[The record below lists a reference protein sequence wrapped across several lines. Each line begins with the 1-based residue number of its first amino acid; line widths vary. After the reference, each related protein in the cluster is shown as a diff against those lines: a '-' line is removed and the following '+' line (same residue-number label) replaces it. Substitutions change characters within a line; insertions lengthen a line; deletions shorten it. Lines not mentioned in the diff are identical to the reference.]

1 MNNYT
6 PIHIHSDYS
15 LLDSTTKFQDYIDLA
30 VKNGQKAIATT
41 EHGMHRGWV
50 AKKFACDKAG
60 IKLLIGVE
68 IYLTEQLEPK
78 VRDNYH
84 TVLIAK
90 NQEGLKELNLLVG
103 KSTDEEHFY
112 YTNRISFEEFLNIS
126 DNIIKT
132 SACVASPLAKLH
144 SQHPL
149 YERLARKYDYLEIQP
164 HLCDIQKEHNRHM
177 WYLSHEIGVPLI
189 VGTDTHSSTQYK
201 EECRSLLM
209 TRKNKVYDDEESFD
223 LVYKTYDELVE
234 MFKQQDVIPMDEVLD
249 ALENTNRL
257 ADSVENIEIDTA
269 IKYPISYGSKE
280 EDERRLIELTWRK
293 FDEKIRDGIIP
304 LEQKE
309 AFEKA
314 LNEELA
320 VFSKLGMCS
329 FMLSMSEIIGW
340 CKENEMAIGTARGSV
355 GGSRVA
361 YVTDIIDL
369 NPETWHTVFS
379 RFCNENRTE
388 IGDIDIDCIDKD
400 RPEIFRYIINKFGE
414 QKTAR
419 VAAYGTL
426 ADKAVIDDA
435 GGGLHKRWLAA
446 HPDSKDEESPYS
458 LPKIKA
464 IKEEYEKNPEATKKK
479 HTELFYYFDGLLG
492 TIVSQSV
499 HPAGM
504 VISPIELDDSYGV
517 FRKDGER
524 CLLLTMDDAHDC
536 GMCKYDLLILK
547 TVGVIND
554 TCKLLGRKY
563 PRTHEIDFTD
573 QAVWDD
579 MARSQLACFQMEGDF
594 AYACLKQFKP
604 RSIFDLSLVTAAIR
618 PSGASYRDDLMAR
631 KKHKNPSAQI
641 DKLLENEYGY
651 LVYQESI
658 IAFLQ
663 QICGLTGSEA
673 DTIRRGI
680 AKKKLDLLQEWMPKI
695 LDGYCANSSEPR
707 EIAEQQCREYIQ
719 IITDASSYMF
729 G

>member
-1 MNNYT
+1 MSNYT

-103 KSTDEEHFY
+103 KSTDGEHFY

-164 HLCDIQKEHNRHM
+164 HICDIQKEHNRRM

-189 VGTDTHSSTQYK
+189 VGTDTHSSTPYK

-209 TRKNKVYDDEESFD
+209 TRKNKVYDDEQQFD
-223 LVYKTYDELVE
+223 LVYKTYDELVD
-234 MFKQQDVIPMDEVLD
+234 MFERQGVVPMDEVLE

-257 ADSVENIEIDTA
+257 ADSVENIDIDTS

-280 EDERRLIELTWRK
+280 EDERRLVELTWRK
-293 FDEKIRDGIIP
+293 FNEKIQQGIIP
-304 LEQKE
+304 MEQKA
-309 AFEKA
+309 AFENA

-320 VFSKLGMCS
+320 IFSKLGMCS

-340 CKENEMAIGTARGSV
+340 CKENDIAIGTARGSV

-369 NPETWHTVFS
+369 DPETWHTVFS
-379 RFCNENRTE
+379 RFCNEARCE

-400 RPEIFRYIINKFGE
+400 RPEIFNYIINKFGE

-426 ADKAVIDDA
+426 ADKGVIDDA

-446 HPDSKDEESPYS
+446 HPDKTENDSPYS
-458 LPKIKA
+458 LAKVKS
-464 IKEEYEKNPEATKKK
+464 IKEEYEKNAESAKKK
-479 HTELFYYFDGLLG
+479 YTELFYYFDGLLG

-504 VISPIELDDSYGV
+504 VISPIVLDDSYGI
-517 FRKDGER
+517 FHKDGER

-554 TCKLLGRKY
+554 TCKLIGREY
-563 PRTHEIDFTD
+563 PRTHEINFND

-579 MARSQLACFQMEGDF
+579 LIRSQLGVFQMEAEYLGT
-594 AYACLKQFKP
+594 YLRQFKP
-604 RSIFDLSLVTAAIR
+604 QNIFDLSLVTAAIR

-631 KKHKNPSAQI
+631 KFHKNPSKQI
-641 DKLLENEYGY
+641 DDLLKDDLGF
-651 LVYQESI
+651 LVYQEKI

-695 LDGYCANSSEPR
+695 LDGYCANSDEPR
-707 EIAEQQCREYIQ
+707 EIAEKQCAEYMA

>member
-1 MNNYT
+1 MSNYT

-164 HLCDIQKEHNRHM
+164 HICDIQKEHNRRM

-189 VGTDTHSSTQYK
+189 AGTDTHSSTPYK

-209 TRKNKVYDDEESFD
+209 TRKNKVYDDEQQFD
-223 LVYKTYDELVE
+223 LVYKTYDELVD
-234 MFKQQDVIPMDEVLD
+234 MFERQGVVPMDEVLE

-257 ADSVENIEIDTA
+257 ADSVENIDIDTS

-280 EDERRLIELTWRK
+280 EDERRLVELTWRK
-293 FDEKIRDGIIP
+293 FNEKIQQGIIP
-304 LEQKE
+304 MEQKA
-309 AFEKA
+309 AFENA

-320 VFSKLGMCS
+320 IFSKLGMCS

-340 CKENEMAIGTARGSV
+340 CKENDIAIGTARGSV

-379 RFCNENRTE
+379 RFCNEARSE
-388 IGDIDIDCIDKD
+388 IG
-400 RPEIFRYIINKFGE
+400 
-414 QKTAR
+414 
-419 VAAYGTL
+419 L
-426 ADKAVIDDA
+426 
-435 GGGLHKRWLAA
+435 
-446 HPDSKDEESPYS
+446 
-458 LPKIKA
+458 
-464 IKEEYEKNPEATKKK
+464 
-479 HTELFYYFDGLLG
+479 
-492 TIVSQSV
+492 
-499 HPAGM
+499 
-504 VISPIELDDSYGV
+504 
-517 FRKDGER
+517 
-524 CLLLTMDDAHDC
+524 
-536 GMCKYDLLILK
+536 CK
-547 TVGVIND
+547 
-554 TCKLLGRKY
+554 
-563 PRTHEIDFTD
+563 
-573 QAVWDD
+573 
-579 MARSQLACFQMEGDF
+579 
-594 AYACLKQFKP
+594 
-604 RSIFDLSLVTAAIR
+604 
-618 PSGASYRDDLMAR
+618 
-631 KKHKNPSAQI
+631 
-641 DKLLENEYGY
+641 
-651 LVYQESI
+651 
-658 IAFLQ
+658 
-663 QICGLTGSEA
+663 
-673 DTIRRGI
+673 
-680 AKKKLDLLQEWMPKI
+680 
-695 LDGYCANSSEPR
+695 
-707 EIAEQQCREYIQ
+707 
-719 IITDASSYMF
+719 ASSYRNV
-729 G
+729 